1 MTCDLAGRRVW
12 IAGHAGMVGSAL
24 VRRLGREDCILLTA
38 GRHELD
44 LARQDAVEQWMEVNR
59 PEVVVVAAARVG
71 GIHANDSY
79 PADFL
84 YQNLMIESNII
95 QAAWRSGTE
104 KLLFLGSSCIYPRD
118 AAQPV
123 AEDSLLT
130 GPLEPTNEWYAVAKI
145 AGVKLCQAYR
155 RQHGC
160 DFIAAMPTNLFG
172 PGDNFHP
179 ENSHVPAA
187 LLDRFHRAKAEN
199 RDMVPVWGSGRP
211 RREFLHVDDMADAG
225 VFLLKH
231 YSDEAVINVGTGR
244 DIAIAEFARLVA
256 DVVGFRGRIVF
267 DPSRPDGAP
276 QKRLDTSRLQ
286 ALGWTAGTGLRDG
299 LEAYYRWYLDNLESL
314 RT

>member
-1 MTCDLAGRRVW
+1 MALELAGRRVW

-24 VRRLGREDCILLTA
+24 VRRLGRERCTLLTA
-38 GRHELD
+38 GRDELD
-44 LARQDAVEQWMEVNR
+44 LSRQDAVERWMEANR
-59 PEVVVVAAARVG
+59 PEIVVVAAARVG

-79 PADFL
+79 PAEFL
-84 YQNLMIESNII
+84 YDNLMIETNII
-95 QAAWRSGTE
+95 HAAWSGGAE

-118 AAQPV
+118 ATQPV
-123 AEDSLLT
+123 AEESLLT

-145 AGVKLCQAYR
+145 AGIKLCQAYR

-172 PGDNFHP
+172 RGDNFHP

-199 RDMVPVWGSGRP
+199 RGTVEVWGSGRP
-211 RREFLHVDDMADAG
+211 RREFLHVDDLADAC
-225 VFLLKH
+225 VFLLKR
-231 YSDEAVINVGTGR
+231 YSGGDAINVGCGR
-244 DIAIAEFARLVA
+244 DISIAEFARLVA
-256 DVVGFRGRIVF
+256 EVVGFRGRIAF
-267 DPSRPDGAP
+267 DTDRPDGAP
-276 QKRLDTSRLQ
+276 RKLLDTRRLQ

>member
-1 MTCDLAGRRVW
+1 MACDLAGRRVW

-24 VRRLGREDCILLTA
+24 VRRLGRERCTLLSA
-38 GRHELD
+38 GRDELD
-44 LARQDAVEQWMEVNR
+44 LVRQDAVERWMEANR

-84 YQNLMIESNII
+84 YENLTIESNIVH
-95 QAAWRSGTE
+95 AAWRGGTE

-123 AEDSLLT
+123 AEDALLT

-145 AGVKLCQAYR
+145 AGIKLCQAYR

-187 LLDRFHRAKAEN
+187 LLDRFHRAKVEG
-199 RDMVPVWGSGRP
+199 RDTVEVWGSGRP
-211 RREFLHVDDMADAG
+211 RREFLHVDDMADAC

-231 YSDEAVINVGTGR
+231 YSGEDVINVGTGR
-244 DIAIAEFARLVA
+244 DIAIAEFAEMVA
-256 DVVGFRGRIVF
+256 DVVGFRGRIAF
-267 DPSRPDGAP
+267 DPGRPDGAP
-276 QKRLDTSRLQ
+276 RKLLDTSRLE

-299 LEAYYRWYLDNLESL
+299 LEAYYRWYLDNRESL